1 MLLMLPLAPVLHG
14 AVGPWDEILNLAPLA
29 VGTVLLLYLY
39 FTKRK
44 RRADDTADRDGP
56 PEPAPAPEAAPIEPE
71 AKPGP

>member
-14 AVGPWDEILNLAPLA
+14 AVGPWDEILNLAPLV

-44 RRADDTADRDGP
+44 RRADDAAAHDGP
-56 PEPAPAPEAAPIEPE
+56 PEPAPEAAPIEPE

>member
-14 AVGPWDEILNLAPLA
+14 AVGPWDEILNLAPLV

-44 RRADDTADRDGP
+44 RRADDAAARDSTA
-56 PEPAPAPEAAPIEPE
+56 EPAPAPEATPVEPE

>member
-14 AVGPWDEILNLAPLA
+14 AVGPWDEILNLAPLV

-44 RRADDTADRDGP
+44 RRADETAARDGERP
-56 PEPAPAPEAAPIEPE
+56 AAPAPDAAPIEPE

>member
-14 AVGPWDEILNLAPLA
+14 AVGPWDEILNLAPLV

-44 RRADDTADRDGP
+44 RRADDAAARDGQ
-56 PEPAPAPEAAPIEPE
+56 PEPAPEAAPIEPE

>member
-14 AVGPWDEILNLAPLA
+14 AVGPWDEILNLAPLV

-44 RRADDTADRDGP
+44 RRADDAAAQDGT
-56 PEPAPAPEAAPIEPE
+56 PEPAPEAAPIEPG

>member
-1 MLLMLPLAPVLHG
+1 MLLMMPLAPVLHG
-14 AVGPWDEILNLAPLA
+14 AVGPWDEILNLLPLV

-44 RRADDTADRDGP
+44 RRADDAAARAGT
-56 PEPAPAPEAAPIEPE
+56 PEPAPEAAPVEPE

>member
-1 MLLMLPLAPVLHG
+1 MLLIVPLAPALHG
-14 AVGPWDEILNLAPLA
+14 AVGPWDEILNLAPLV

-44 RRADDTADRDGP
+44 RRADDAAARDSTLP
-56 PEPAPAPEAAPIEPE
+56 AAPAPEAAPGEPE

>member
-1 MLLMLPLAPVLHG
+1 MLLLMPLAPVLHG
-14 AVGPWDEILNLAPLA
+14 AVGPWDEILNLAPLV

-44 RRADDTADRDGP
+44 RRADDAAARDSELP
-56 PEPAPAPEAAPIEPE
+56 AAPAPEAEPE

>member
-1 MLLMLPLAPVLHG
+1 MPLIMPLAPVLHG
-14 AVGPWDEILNLAPLA
+14 AVGPWDEILNLAPLV

-44 RRADDTADRDGP
+44 RRADDAAAQEGTL
-56 PEPAPAPEAAPIEPE
+56 PAAPEAAPAEPE